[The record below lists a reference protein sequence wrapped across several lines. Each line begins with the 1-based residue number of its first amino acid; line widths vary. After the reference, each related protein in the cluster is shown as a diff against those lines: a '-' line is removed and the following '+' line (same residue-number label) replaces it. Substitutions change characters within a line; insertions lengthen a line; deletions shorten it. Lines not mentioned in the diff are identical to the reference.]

1 MALTL
6 DEIVR
11 ETQQWPTEKLE
22 ELVDRLSENLH
33 DSDAETLNA
42 WKNEA
47 DRRAKEILSGKVETV
62 SGEEVAARIKKQLGR

>member
-47 DRRAKEILSGKVETV
+47 DRRAKDILSGKVETV
-62 SGEEVAARIKKQLGR
+62 SGEEVTARIKKQLGR